1 MTDDIEIKD
10 GFAIGPWREQLN
22 LWTNLK
28 TSIHDDKTAK
38 KVGMRGG
45 TIPGTM
51 HLNLF
56 PPLFLKLFGKDWF
69 ETGSLSLYYLYA
81 TMHKEKV
88 RAVIGL
94 PPENSKNAL
103 VETRVEMEDG
113 KLAAKGTVSI
123 GNPSETSYLRSL
135 ELKNSK
141 AGETR
146 ILAGL
151 KAGDELKSRV
161 VTIKQ
166 SDLSLKSIVEPMDF
180 YSGNSPWGGSILPP
194 SYMYLIMTLS
204 FTQLDGKKLQGV
216 PFYGATELEN
226 INGPIKTDIPYKIT
240 GKLVSVG
247 VSRKTEYFWEDTEI
261 REKDSDKLI
270 ARMRHM
276 NRFMKAG
283 SSLYKDA

>member
-1 MTDDIEIKD
+1 MTYDIEIKD

-28 TSIHDDKTAK
+28 TSIHDDATAQ

-56 PPLFLKLFGKDWF
+56 PPLFLKIFGKEWF
-69 ETGSLSLYYLYA
+69 ETGSLSLYYLFA
-81 TMHKEKV
+81 TLHKEKV
-88 RAVIGL
+88 RAVIAL
-94 PPENSKNAL
+94 PPENSKNAQ
-103 VETRVEMEDG
+103 VEARVEMEDG
-113 KLAAKGTVSI
+113 KLTAKGTVSI
-123 GNPSETSYLRSL
+123 GNPGETSYLRSL

-141 AGETR
+141 PGETR
-146 ILAGL
+146 ILAGM
-151 KAGDELKSRV
+151 KAGDELRPRV
-161 VTIKQ
+161 VTMKQ
-166 SDLSLKSIVEPMDF
+166 SELSLKSIVEPMDF
-180 YSGNSPWGGSILPP
+180 YTGNSPWGESILPP

-226 INGPIKTDIPYKIT
+226 ISGPIKADIPYKIT
-240 GKLVSVG
+240 GKLASVG
-247 VSRKTEYFWEDTEI
+247 VSRKTEYFWEDTEL
-261 REKDSDKLI
+261 RENDSNKLI

-283 SSLYKDA
+283 SPLYKDA